1 MMLRHLL
8 AWPMAALLLA
18 GCSDTEPPP
27 PASAPAVKHDLAES
41 RAPAETRVPAAMHA
55 SATGAAV
62 TRNVETENETEP
74 PMAELAAV
82 IRQSDDPSSRREAVY
97 AIADAG
103 TDADVGF
110 VGQALADPDVKVRR
124 AAVEAL
130 ATDGTETAPGYL
142 ALALNDRD
150 PRVRMDATEALGNF
164 STPEARLALLQ
175 AANDEDPE
183 VRAMAEEMLAE
194 SEPRRR

>member
-8 AWPMAALLLA
+8 AWPMAAMLLA

-27 PASAPAVKHDLAES
+27 PASAPAAM
-41 RAPAETRVPAAMHA
+41 RMPAEMRTPAEMGVPTETHK

-62 TRNVETENETEP
+62 TRAAESGDEMEP
-74 PMAELAAV
+74 PVADLAAV

-103 TDADVGF
+103 SDADLGF
-110 VGQALADPDVKVRR
+110 VGQALADPDAKVRR

-130 ATDGTETAPGYL
+130 AADSSEAAPGYL
-142 ALALNDRD
+142 ALALNDPD
-150 PRVRMDATEALGNF
+150 PRVRLDATEALGNF
-164 STPEARLALLQ
+164 RTPEARLALLQ
-175 AANDEDPE
+175 AANDEDAE

-194 SEPRRR
+194 PERERR